1 MSTAAVPFNTTP
13 WWRPA
18 ATPETAGVADTAS
31 GSPIAFYALVAF
43 TVILL
48 LSPQGWFP
56 ILKMIR
62 IALLAAGIAM
72 AAHIVERTV
81 HRQPVTPMSAEI
93 GIVLA
98 LVAWAVI
105 TLPMSVWPSG
115 SMRLL
120 TDQYLKAIAFFW
132 LLGTVVTSSSR
143 MRGLSWALVL
153 CSIPLAVTGVKNYV
167 FGEHLLSTGVSGFTR
182 ISGYDGGSG
191 LTGNPNDLALMLNLI
206 IPIAGALA
214 ITERGLKRHVA
225 VAAMLVGVA
234 GVVVTF
240 SRAGFLTLAATFVM
254 FMLVIARRKSPAIAF
269 GLLLLG
275 LCAPLA
281 MPSGYADRLST
292 ITDIE
297 ADKTGS
303 AQGRWQDVKVA
314 ADIIVQSP
322 LVGVGLGN
330 DAIVLNRERG
340 GRETWRSVHNAYLQ
354 YGVDLGIPGLLLFAW
369 LHFMCFRSARAV
381 EKRIGADPEMR
392 GLSNLAAGIQI
403 SLVGFF
409 VAALFHPIAYQFYF
423 FSVAGLAVALK
434 NTYRAEKARTRFA
447 AVAA

>member
-1 MSTAAVPFNTTP
+1 MTTLAAPFTTAG

-18 ATPETAGVADTAS
+18 ATRETAGVTATTA

-98 LVAWAVI
+98 LVSWAVI
-105 TLPMSVWPSG
+105 TLPMSVWPGG
-115 SMRLL
+115 SVRLL

-182 ISGYDGGSG
+182 ISGYEGGSG

-214 ITERGLKRHVA
+214 VSERGLKRNVA
-225 VAAMLVGVA
+225 IAAMLVGIA

-254 FMLVIARRKSPAIAF
+254 FMLVVARRKSPALAF

-281 MPSGYADRLST
+281 MPAGYADRLST
-292 ITDIE
+292 ITDME

-303 AQGRWQDVKVA
+303 AQGRWTDVKVA
-314 ADIIVQSP
+314 SEIIVQSP

-330 DAIVLNRERG
+330 DAIVLNKERG
-340 GRETWRSVHNAYLQ
+340 QATWRSVHNAYLQ

-381 EKRIGADPEMR
+381 EKRIGTDPAMR
-392 GLSNLAAGIQI
+392 ELSNLAAGIQI

-434 NTYRAEKARTRFA
+434 NTYRAESARTRFA
-447 AVAA
+447 PVAA